1 MLKKNVLC
9 SMFLIWSCLIE
20 IANAQQIHQI
30 DIIKSDVDL
39 DLIPSQKKVHGQV
52 TYDFNI
58 LRSTDSL
65 VIDARDLEILEV
77 KLDDHPADF
86 HYQDKLKLKIYNSFY
101 KSGKHS
107 VEIHYQANPKKA
119 MYFIEDSVDVVKQIW
134 TQGQGKYTSYWLP
147 SFDDM
152 NEKIIFDLT
161 IKAPEEFVVLS
172 NGKLIQK
179 HKISDQTLWEYSM
192 KKPMSSYLLAITMG
206 HFDYVQSH
214 SKSGVKIKN
223 FFDPTDLDKVEPTFR
238 YTTQI
243 MDFYEKEIGIK
254 YPWQE
259 YKQVGVQ
266 DFLYAGME
274 NTTLTIFSD
283 SFMVD
288 TIAQKDHS
296 YFNVNAHE
304 LAHHW
309 FGNMITETEA
319 THHWLQEGFATY
331 YALLA
336 AKEIFGDDH
345 YYLELYKSAM
355 DLKAQAPESLLIP
368 TASSL
373 TFYQRGAWVL
383 VALRETIGERSF
395 KKAIKTYLKKHAFKN
410 VDTHDFFNV
419 VMAKSQLDLENF
431 IDKWLVQKEF
441 PIQQAQ
447 EILRQNELTAQL
459 LDLQQLNDVSFAQFV
474 MENPGIYNEAR
485 KTAVVDY
492 MIQRAEELPQE
503 LRLKVYKGALQSIIP
518 ENKQSAAVHI
528 TQIPEI
534 LKADFE
540 ALLSAPSYK
549 TKEYA
554 LLKLSTNF
562 PESLPKYLDQTKG
575 IDGFKNKNVKT
586 LWLTLALITPE
597 YQKDKKH
604 IYYDALITYT
614 NTYQPYELRWNA
626 FRYLGQLGGF
636 NEPAIK
642 NLIQACLHPVW
653 QFSKYSRGLLDSLLT
668 VPAYRGIITG
678 IKKDLNKQERRFLN
692 DRLDQ

>member
-1 MLKKNVLC
+1 M
-9 SMFLIWSCLIE
+9 
-20 IANAQQIHQI
+20 
-30 DIIKSDVDL
+30 
-39 DLIPSQKKVHGQV
+39 
-52 TYDFNI
+52 
-58 LRSTDSL
+58 
-65 VIDARDLEILEV
+65 
-77 KLDDHPADF
+77 
-86 HYQDKLKLKIYNSFY
+86 
-101 KSGKHS
+101 
-107 VEIHYQANPKKA
+107 
-119 MYFIEDSVDVVKQIW
+119 
-134 TQGQGKYTSYWLP
+134 
-147 SFDDM
+147 
-152 NEKIIFDLT
+152 
-161 IKAPEEFVVLS
+161 
-172 NGKLIQK
+172 
-179 HKISDQTLWEYSM
+179 
-192 KKPMSSYLLAITMG
+192 
-206 HFDYVQSH
+206 
-214 SKSGVKIKN
+214 
-223 FFDPTDLDKVEPTFR
+223 
-238 YTTQI
+238 
-243 MDFYEKEIGIK
+243 
-254 YPWQE
+254 
-259 YKQVGVQ
+259 
-266 DFLYAGME
+266 
-274 NTTLTIFSD
+274 
-283 SFMVD
+283 
-288 TIAQKDHS
+288 
-296 YFNVNAHE
+296 
-304 LAHHW
+304 
-309 FGNMITETEA
+309 
-319 THHWLQEGFATY
+319 
-331 YALLA
+331 
-336 AKEIFGDDH
+336 
-345 YYLELYKSAM
+345 
-355 DLKAQAPESLLIP
+355 
-368 TASSL
+368 
-373 TFYQRGAWVL
+373 
-383 VALRETIGERSF
+383 
-395 KKAIKTYLKKHAFKN
+395 
-410 VDTHDFFNV
+410 
-419 VMAKSQLDLENF
+419 
-431 IDKWLVQKEF
+431 
-441 PIQQAQ
+441 
-447 EILRQNELTAQL
+447 

>member
-1 MLKKNVLC
+1 MLKNNVLC
-9 SMFLIWSCLIE
+9 SMLLIWSCLIE

-30 DIIKSDVDL
+30 DIIKADVDL
-39 DLIPSQKKVHGQV
+39 ALIPSQKKVHGQV

-86 HYQDKLKLKIYNSFY
+86 HYQDKLKLRIYNSFY

-107 VEIHYQANPKKA
+107 VEIHYQAKPKKT
-119 MYFIEDSVDVVKQIW
+119 MYFIEDSVGVVKQIW

-161 IKAPEEFVVLS
+161 IKAPGEFIVLS

-214 SKSGVKIKN
+214 SKSGVEIKN

-254 YPWQE
+254 YPWQV

-283 SFMVD
+283 SYMVD

-355 DLKAQAPESLLIP
+355 ELKAQAPESLLIP

-395 KKAIKTYLKKHAFKN
+395 KKAIKTYLKEHAFKN

-431 IDKWLVQKEF
+431 IDQWLVQKEF

-459 LDLQQLNDVSFAQFV
+459 LDLQQLNDGSFAQFV
-474 MENPGIYNEAR
+474 MENPGIYNQAR

-554 LLKLSTNF
+554 LLKLSINF

-604 IYYDALITYT
+604 IYYDTLITYT